1 MPSKQTKK
9 KKILQNAENQ
19 IILPNFFKSINI
31 NAVNYE
37 DDNALEYINSCDI
50 ASFRASMQ
58 NFKVQL
64 QKFIANIK
72 IDNVKVK
79 FLIDTRK

>member
-50 ASFRASMQ
+50 ASFRVSLQ